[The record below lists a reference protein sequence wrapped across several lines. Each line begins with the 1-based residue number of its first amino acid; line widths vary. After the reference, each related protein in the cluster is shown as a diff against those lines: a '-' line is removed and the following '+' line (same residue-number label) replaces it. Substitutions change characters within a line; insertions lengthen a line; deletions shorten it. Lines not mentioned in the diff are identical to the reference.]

1 MPDGGYIPYR
11 DYIDNHR
18 QEENLNIA
26 YGHGSDGCGRFS
38 GGTPA
43 W

>member
-26 YGHGSDGCGRFS
+26 YGHGSDGYGRS
-38 GGTPA
+38 LR
-43 W
+43 